1 MLWPL
6 PPRVRAIALMVIGT
20 LFFASMHASV
30 RQVSTMGL
38 HAFEIA
44 FFRNLFGLLVIVPWV
59 WRYGL
64 APFHTSRLPLHGL
77 RALLNAV
84 AMIAFFW
91 ALTTTPLSLVTALT
105 FAAPVFATALAV
117 PFFGERAGVVRW
129 ASILV
134 GFLGT
139 LVVIRPGFVAVGL
152 GPLLTLFAAV
162 TWAVVLLIVKSL
174 GRTESSITIT
184 AYMSL
189 LITPI
194 ALVPAL
200 FVWQWPTGEQLVWLV
215 AIGILGNIGQ
225 ILMVQALHNGDTNVV
240 MPIDY
245 LRLLWVSAIAFFAF
259 AEVPDNF
266 TWAGGTM
273 IFASAAYIAYRE
285 RKLSGRKTAPTPR
298 PDD

>member
-1 MLWPL
+1 MLRPL

-20 LFFASMHASV
+20 LFFACMHASV

-44 FFRNLFGLLVIVPWV
+44 FFRNLFGLLVIVPWI
-59 WRYGL
+59 WKHGL

-84 AMIAFFW
+84 AMLAFFW
-91 ALTTTPLSLVTALT
+91 ALTMTPLSLVTALT

-139 LVVIRPGFVAVGL
+139 LVVIRPGFVPIDL
-152 GPLLTLFAAV
+152 GPMLTLFAAI

-200 FVWQWPTGEQLVWLV
+200 FVWQWPSGEQLVWLV

-225 ILMVQALHNGDTNVV
+225 ILMVQALKEAPAFVV
-240 MPIDY
+240 MPFDFLKLI
-245 LRLLWVSAIAFFAF
+245 WISAIAYVAF
-259 AEVPDNF
+259 TEVPDLF
-266 TWAGGTM
+266 TWIGAAM
-273 IFASAAYIAYRE
+273 IVSSAAFIAYRE
-285 RKLSGRKTAPTPR
+285 RRKSG
-298 PDD
+298 PD